1 MNKKLKK
8 LFKMQ
13 FELLYENRAF
23 FKMVMSQLWGK
34 ETRQDELRNKITEYI
49 EGIERILKEAISK
62 KQIREYDISLLA
74 HSLFGSLISTS
85 LYELS
90 RDKEFNVNKVIDE
103 ITINILDGIVIK

>member
-1 MNKKLKK
+1 
-8 LFKMQ
+8 MQ

-62 KQIREYDISLLA
+62 KQIRECDISLLA

-90 RDKEFNVNKVIDE
+90 RDIEFNVNKVIDE
-103 ITINILDGIVIK
+103 ITINILEGIVIK